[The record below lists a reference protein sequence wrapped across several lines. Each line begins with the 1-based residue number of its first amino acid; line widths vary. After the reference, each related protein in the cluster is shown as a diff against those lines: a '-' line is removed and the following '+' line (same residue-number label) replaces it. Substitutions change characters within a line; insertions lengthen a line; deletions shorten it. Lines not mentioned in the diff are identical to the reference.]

1 MNYIYLDNSATT
13 RLSEKAR
20 AAMLEAMDKY
30 GNPSSLHTVGL
41 EANEL
46 LSSSRKAIAATF
58 GTHMPKPAEIIF
70 TGSGSEANNLAISG
84 TAFAKKRRDADTVI
98 TTDSEHPSVENVM
111 QKLESEGFRVVRIST
126 KGGEL
131 DLDQLNAALEN
142 KILMVSMMMVNN
154 ETGALYDV
162 KSAFSAVKRRYPDA
176 VTHCDA
182 VQGYM
187 KNRFTPAS
195 IGADLVT
202 VSSHKI
208 HGPKGV
214 GALYINP
221 AIVKAKK
228 ISPIILGG
236 GQESGYRSGT
246 ENIIGIAGFAAAAK
260 EQYSKLDSDIEYLKN
275 LRMTAEKEISK
286 ISEVRLNIPNGTRAP
301 HILNITLPHI
311 KSETMLHFL
320 SSKGICVSSG
330 SACSSRSSHR
340 SQSLLAFGLTPDEAD
355 TSIRIS
361 FSEYNTEDDV
371 SALARSLSEGV
382 LKLVRIK

>member
-13 RLSEKAR
+13 RLSDSAR
-20 AAMLEAMDKY
+20 SAMLEAMDKY
-30 GNPSSLHTVGL
+30 GNPSSLHAAGL

-46 LSSSRKAIAATF
+46 LFASRRTVASTL
-58 GTHMPKPAEIIF
+58 GVHMPKPAEVIF

-84 TAFAKKRRDADTVI
+84 VVFAKKRRDADTVI

-111 QKLESEGFRVVRIST
+111 QRLESEGFRVIRIST
-126 KGGEL
+126 RGGEL
-131 DLDQLNAALEN
+131 DLGQLEASLDNN
-142 KILMVSMMMVNN
+142 VLMISMMMVNN

-162 KSAFSAVKRRYPDA
+162 KSAFSAVKRRHPNA

-214 GALYINP
+214 GALYVNP
-221 AIVKAKK
+221 AVAKAKK

-246 ENIIGIAGFAAAAK
+246 ENIIGIAGFAAAAR
-260 EQYSKLDSDIEYLKN
+260 ERYSTLASSIEYLTN
-275 LRMTAEKEISK
+275 LRALAEYEISK
-286 ISEVRLNIPNGTRAP
+286 IPEIKLNIPNGMRAP

-320 SSKGICVSSG
+320 SSRGICVSSG
-330 SACSSRSSHR
+330 SACSSRSRNHSR
-340 SQSLLAFGLTPDEAD
+340 SLLAFGLTSDEAD

-361 FSEYNTEDDV
+361 LSEYNTKDDIV
-371 SALARSLSEGV
+371 ALAHSLSEGV
-382 LKLVRIK
+382 SDLVRIK

>member
-1 MNYIYLDNSATT
+1 MDHIYLDNSATT
-13 RLSEKAR
+13 QLSDKAR
-20 AAMLEAMDKY
+20 SAMLEAMDKY
-30 GNPSSLHTVGL
+30 GNPSSLHAVGL

-46 LSSSRKAIAATF
+46 LSSSRKAIASTF
-58 GTHMPKPAEIIF
+58 GIRMPKPAEIIF
-70 TGSGSEANNLAISG
+70 TGSGSEANNLAIIG

-98 TTDSEHPSVENVM
+98 TSDSEHPSVENVM
-111 QKLESEGFRVVRIST
+111 QKLESDGFRVVRIST

-131 DLDQLNAALEN
+131 DLDQLNGSLEN
-142 KILMVSMMMVNN
+142 RILMISMMMVNN

-162 KSAFSAVKRRYPDA
+162 KSAFSAVKSRYPDA

-187 KNRFTPAS
+187 KNRFTPSS

-214 GALYINP
+214 GALYVNSLIM
-221 AIVKAKK
+221 KAKR

-246 ENIIGIAGFAAAAK
+246 ENIIGIAGFAAAAR
-260 EQYSKLDSDIEYLKN
+260 EQYSKLASDIEYMTD
-275 LRMTAEKEISK
+275 LRMLAEREISK
-286 ISEVRLNIPNGTRAP
+286 ISEIKLNIPSGMRAP

-330 SACSSRSSHR
+330 SACSSRSSHH
-340 SQSLLAFGLTPDEAD
+340 SHSLLAFGLMPSEAD

-361 FSEYNTEDDV
+361 LSEYNTEDDIM
-371 SALARSLSEGV
+371 ALARLLAEGV
-382 LKLVRIK
+382 SNLVRIK

>member
-1 MNYIYLDNSATT
+1 MNHIYLDNSATT
-13 RLSEKAR
+13 QLSEKAR
-20 AAMLEAMDKY
+20 FAMLDAMDKY

-46 LSSSRKAIAATF
+46 LSSSRKAIASTF
-58 GTHMPKPAEIIF
+58 GIHMPKPAEIIF

-111 QKLESEGFRVVRIST
+111 QKLESEGFRVIRIST

-142 KILMVSMMMVNN
+142 RIFMVSMMMVNN

-214 GALYINP
+214 GALYVNP
-221 AIVKAKK
+221 QMVKAKK
-228 ISPIILGG
+228 ISPIIFGG

-246 ENIIGIAGFAAAAK
+246 ENMIGIAGFAAAAK
-260 EQYSKLDSDIEYLKN
+260 EQYSKLASDIEYMTD
-275 LRMTAEKEISK
+275 LRTLAEREISK
-286 ISEVRLNIPNGTRAP
+286 IPEIKLNIPRGMRAP

-330 SACSSRSSHR
+330 SACSSRSSHH
-340 SQSLLAFGLTPDEAD
+340 SPSLIAFGLMLHEAD

-361 FSEYNTEDDV
+361 LSEYNTEADIK
-371 SALARSLSEGV
+371 ALARSLAEGV
-382 LKLVRIK
+382 SSLVRIK

>member
-1 MNYIYLDNSATT
+1 MEYIYLDNSATT
-13 RLSEKAR
+13 QLSDKAR
-20 AAMLEAMDKY
+20 SAMLEAMDKY
-30 GNPSSLHTVGL
+30 GNPSSLHMAGL

-46 LSSSRKAIAATF
+46 LSSSRRIIASTL
-58 GTHMPKPAEIIF
+58 GVRMPKPAEIIF

-84 TAFAKKRRDADTVI
+84 TAFAKNRRDADTII

-111 QKLESEGFRVVRIST
+111 QRLESNGFRVIRIST

-131 DLDQLNAALEN
+131 DFDQFNASLDNN
-142 KILMVSMMMVNN
+142 IFMISMMMVNN

-162 KSAFSAVKRRYPDA
+162 KSAFSTVKKRYPNA
-176 VTHCDA
+176 IAHCDA

-214 GALYINP
+214 GALYVNP

-236 GQESGYRSGT
+236 GQESGFRSGT
-246 ENIIGIAGFAAAAK
+246 ENIIGITGFAAAAK
-260 EQYSKLDSDIEYLKN
+260 EQYSKLTSNIEYIN
-275 LRMTAEKEISK
+275 GLRTLAENEISK
-286 ISEVRLNIPNGTRAP
+286 IPGVKLNIPSGARAP

-320 SSKGICVSSG
+320 SSENICVSSG
-330 SACSSRSSHR
+330 SACSSRSNHR
-340 SQSLLAFGLTPDEAD
+340 SRSLLAFGLTPNEAD

-361 FSEYNTEDDV
+361 FSEYNTENDV
-371 SALARSLSEGV
+371 MALARLLSEGV
-382 LKLVRIK
+382 STLVRIK

>member
-1 MNYIYLDNSATT
+1 MNHIYLDNSATT
-13 RLSEKAR
+13 QLSEKAR
-20 AAMLEAMDKY
+20 FAMLEAMDKY

-46 LSSSRKAIAATF
+46 LSSSRKAIASTF
-58 GTHMPKPAEIIF
+58 GIHMPKPAEIIF

-84 TAFAKKRRDADTVI
+84 TAFAKKRRDANTVI

-111 QKLESEGFRVVRIST
+111 QKLESEGFRVIRIST

-142 KILMVSMMMVNN
+142 RIFMVSMMMVNN

-187 KNRFTPAS
+187 KKRFTPAS

-214 GALYINP
+214 GALYVNP
-221 AIVKAKK
+221 QMVKAKK
-228 ISPIILGG
+228 ISPIIFGG

-246 ENIIGIAGFAAAAK
+246 ENMIGIAGFAAAAK
-260 EQYSKLDSDIEYLKN
+260 EQYSKLASDIEYMTD
-275 LRMTAEKEISK
+275 LRTLAEREISK
-286 ISEVRLNIPNGTRAP
+286 IPEIKLNIPRGMRAP

-330 SACSSRSSHR
+330 SACSSRSSHH
-340 SQSLLAFGLTPDEAD
+340 SPSLIAFGLMLHEAD

-361 FSEYNTEDDV
+361 LSEYNTEADIK
-371 SALARSLSEGV
+371 ALARSLAEGV
-382 LKLVRIK
+382 SSLVRIK